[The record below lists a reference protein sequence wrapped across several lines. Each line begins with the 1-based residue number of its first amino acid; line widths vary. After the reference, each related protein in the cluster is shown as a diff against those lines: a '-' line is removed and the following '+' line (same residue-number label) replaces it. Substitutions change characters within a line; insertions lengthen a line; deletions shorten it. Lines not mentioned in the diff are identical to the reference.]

1 MMARRGLIGLFLGGA
16 SALLLSGCDLFLP
29 RRAFRLRM
37 TVEVAT
43 PLGVKTGSSVIEM
56 VAETRV
62 PLGTNSMSRYSG
74 GLSRGEAAVVELSGG
89 PLFVLLKDGDGSN
102 NYSGQLWHALNG
114 GADLDNDDVMAFV
127 AKMGGGDYKAEL
139 PRAEWPMMVRFRD
152 LNDPKSVERV
162 DPAAAG
168 VRRILLETT
177 EDAVTVGIEKR
188 LPSYG
193 TKSGFDAWYATL
205 SMDDPRRFTLD
216 DFRKG
221 I

>member
-1 MMARRGLIGLFLGGA
+1 
-16 SALLLSGCDLFLP
+16 
-29 RRAFRLRM
+29 
-37 TVEVAT
+37 
-43 PLGVKTGSSVIEM
+43 
-56 VAETRV
+56 
-62 PLGTNSMSRYSG
+62 
-74 GLSRGEAAVVELSGG
+74 
-89 PLFVLLKDGDGSN
+89 LFVLLKDGDGSN

-177 EDAVTVGIEKR
+177 KDDVTVGIEKR
-188 LPSYG
+188 LGWLPNQNGS
-193 TKSGFDAWYATL
+193 FVRRL
-205 SMDDPRRFTLD
+205 SVPDPTNPPIAAILNKR
-216 DFRKG
+216 DFSTELK
-221 I
+221 